1 MGAQGHGVAQ
11 AGGAKVFVPFA
22 LPGENV
28 RIELRGSRAEAV
40 EIESPSPDRVQPVC
54 RHFGACGGCSLQHWR
69 AERYSEWKEGL
80 VTSALARAGI
90 AASIEPLKSYPPS
103 SRRRATFTARSAGG
117 KIELGY
123 LSERT
128 HALIDL
134 EECPVL
140 LPQLAAVLAPLK
152 AALKEAMPPRSEAK
166 IYAVAAENGLD
177 CAIEGPRLSA
187 AAATKLMQAL
197 SGAGF
202 IRAAWNKEMLLLA
215 APPFVT
221 CGDVRVSLPP
231 GVFLQAAAACERDMA
246 AWVAGALA
254 QAGGPLC
261 DLFAGIGA
269 FTFPAAKL
277 AAVTA
282 YEENADAVAVLTA
295 AAKRAKGI
303 KPVAAIRRDL
313 YRNPL
318 GLLELNKFAAAIVDP
333 PREGAEA
340 QARALAASKATTVAM
355 LSCNPATFARDAA
368 ILTGGGFQLARL
380 ACFDQF
386 RFTAHV
392 EIAAVFLRSGGKRR

>member
-1 MGAQGHGVAQ
+1 MSAIWPLG
-11 AGGAKVFVPFA
+11 
-22 LPGENV
+22 LPAH
-28 RIELRGSRAEAV
+28 SRKPA
-40 EIESPSPDRVQPVC
+40 
-54 RHFGACGGCSLQHWR
+54 
-69 AERYSEWKEGL
+69 
-80 VTSALARAGI
+80 
-90 AASIEPLKSYPPS
+90 
-103 SRRRATFTARSAGG
+103 
-117 KIELGY
+117 
-123 LSERT
+123 
-128 HALIDL
+128 
-134 EECPVL
+134 
-140 LPQLAAVLAPLK
+140 
-152 AALKEAMPPRSEAK
+152 
-166 IYAVAAENGLD
+166 
-177 CAIEGPRLSA
+177 
-187 AAATKLMQAL
+187 
-197 SGAGF
+197 
-202 IRAAWNKEMLLLA
+202 
-215 APPFVT
+215 
-221 CGDVRVSLPP
+221 
-231 GVFLQAAAACERDMA
+231 
-246 AWVAGALA
+246 
-254 QAGGPLC
+254 GPLC

-340 QARALAASKATTVAM
+340 QARALAASKVTKAAM

-392 EIAAVFLRSGGKRR
+392 EIAALFLRSSGKRR

>member
-1 MGAQGHGVAQ
+1 
-11 AGGAKVFVPFA
+11 
-22 LPGENV
+22 
-28 RIELRGSRAEAV
+28 
-40 EIESPSPDRVQPVC
+40 
-54 RHFGACGGCSLQHWR
+54 
-69 AERYSEWKEGL
+69 
-80 VTSALARAGI
+80 
-90 AASIEPLKSYPPS
+90 
-103 SRRRATFTARSAGG
+103 
-117 KIELGY
+117 
-123 LSERT
+123 
-128 HALIDL
+128 
-134 EECPVL
+134 
-140 LPQLAAVLAPLK
+140 
-152 AALKEAMPPRSEAK
+152 MPPRSEAK

-231 GVFLQAAAACERDMA
+231 GVFLQAAAACERQ
-246 AWVAGALA
+246 WPLGLPVHSRKRAGRFAICLPGLALSHF
-254 QAGGPLC
+254 QRRSLRPSPPTKC
-261 DLFAGIGA
+261 KESI
-269 FTFPAAKL
+269 
-277 AAVTA
+277 
-282 YEENADAVAVLTA
+282 AVLTA

-340 QARALAASKATTVAM
+340 QARALAASKVTKAAM

-392 EIAAVFLRSGGKRR
+392 EIAALFLRSSGKRR